1 MGYLEVYCLSYL
13 CFSQYLS
20 VIDFLFSFDV
30 TQDNIFKRLE
40 KLL

>member
-13 CFSQYLS
+13 GFSQYLS

-30 TQDNIFKRLE
+30 KLE